1 MENQLRLHGLTLPF
15 PGGFH
20 VMDEAEWSRF
30 KLLAGGEGAGLS
42 DKARHMIVTVGYKQA
57 GGFSAALLSAK
68 DLAKNMEK
76 QICKAMAA
84 LGCKSEG
91 VKTRTIGGREAH
103 GLRYGYT
110 AQGTAMTG
118 ESWVIKE
125 RKEIWY
131 LHGYMCTELLEASLP
146 VWEEMLDGAAFE

>member
-1 MENQLRLHGLTLPF
+1 MDNKWSLHGLTLPF
-15 PGGFH
+15 PAGFH

-84 LGCKSEG
+84 LGCKSDG
-91 VKTRTIGGREAH
+91 VKQRIIGGREAH

-131 LHGYMCTELLEASLP
+131 LHGYMRTELLEASLP

>member
-1 MENQLRLHGLTLPF
+1 MDNQLRLHGLTLPF
-15 PGGFH
+15 PEGFH
-20 VMDEAEWSRF
+20 VMDDAEWSRF
-30 KLLAGGEGAGLS
+30 KLLARGEGAGLS
-42 DKARHMIVTVGYKQA
+42 DPERHMIVTAGYQQA
-57 GGFSAALLSAK
+57 GGFSAALLGAK

-91 VKTRTIGGREAH
+91 VKIRAIGGREAH

-125 RKEIWY
+125 KKEIWF
-131 LHGYMCTELLEASLP
+131 LHGYMRTELLEASLP
-146 VWEEMLDGAAFE
+146 VWEEMLYGAAFE

>member
-1 MENQLRLHGLTLPF
+1 MENHLHLHGLTLPI
-15 PGGFH
+15 PEGFH
-20 VMDEAEWSRF
+20 VMDEEEWSRM
-30 KLLAGGEGAGLS
+30 KLLADGEGAGLS
-42 DKARHMIVTVGYKQA
+42 DPERHIVVTLGWKQT

-91 VKTRTIGGREAH
+91 VKQRAIGGREAH

-125 RKEIWY
+125 KKEILY
-131 LHGYMCTELLEASLP
+131 LHGYMRTELLEASLP